1 MRAYEDVVSQQQ
13 RKVYSYARYL
23 LGNSEE
29 AEDVMQEVFLK
40 LWRNWSKVQIATV
53 RPWLLRVTRNACFDH
68 LRRRRSS
75 TRVLLPDSDPQGIES
90 SPALDA
96 GPEALAQ
103 RADFRRHL
111 ARALEQLAEP
121 YRSIL
126 ILREIQQLRYHEIS
140 KVLDLPLNTVRV
152 YIHRGRRQL
161 REALVGRYDSVSI
174 E

>member
-23 LGNSEE
+23 LGDSEE
-29 AEDVMQEVFLK
+29 AEDVTQEVFLR
-40 LWRNWSKVQIATV
+40 LWRNWSKVQIETV

-75 TRVLLPDSDPQGIES
+75 GRVLVPDSDPQGIDS
-90 SPALDA
+90 SAAPDA

-111 ARALEQLAEP
+111 VRALEQLAEP

-126 ILREIQQLRYHEIS
+126 ILREIQQLRYREIS
-140 KVLDLPLNTVRV
+140 QVLDLPLNTVRV